1 MEERPIDV
9 DEEALDR
16 TALGRKESPG
26 QISDLKR
33 YLRNTVFP
41 FPTRESRLTA
51 ASQES

>member
-9 DEEALDR
+9 DEESLD
-16 TALGRKESPG
+16 TIALGRKESPG
-26 QISDLKR
+26 QMSDLRR

-41 FPTRESRLTA
+41 FPARESRLTA